1 MMNKKQLQQIQDVS
15 RLLSNSNLTA
25 GLNNSSFNSKNIY
38 QNKSQDQQADAIIHL
53 LHRISYGFTQA
64 DIDLAND
71 LGFDNYL
78 EFQLDAFSIDTS
90 VLEGFLN
97 EILPSLQMSYQE
109 IFTESRENDDF
120 FPGFEII
127 AASLLRASFSARQL
141 HELMVEF
148 WSNHFNVNV
157 FDGAVLYLKTVD
169 DRDNIRPNALETF
182 KDLLF
187 ANAKSPAM
195 LYYLDGYSNTVNGPN
210 ENYAREL
217 MELHT
222 LGVGGGYTED
232 DVKEV
237 ARCFTGWSITDETED
252 VFIFVPE
259 LHDSESKVVLGQTI
273 PAGGGIEDGEM
284 VLDILANHQSTA
296 NFIAFKLCRR
306 FIRDNPSQSIIDQVA
321 ATYQSTGGNIK
332 DMLRALFS
340 SQEFAESQDLK
351 FKRPVEFLTSLV
363 RTLQPVNASN
373 IFELLYY
380 NIDKL
385 NQVPF
390 TYHAPTGFSDVSDT
404 WLNSNALLDRWNLG
418 FAIGYGDIPLIRT
431 IGNDNGS
438 NETLV
443 AADFL
448 QVPVLKMLDEA
459 RTAAEITDQM
469 INQVLHRPIDIEDR
483 KTLIEFAANGKATTA
498 RLPLDQA
505 LASARAVLAALL
517 ASRYFQQR

>member
-15 RLLSNSNLTA
+15 QLLSNSNLTA
-25 GLNNSSFNSKNIY
+25 GLNNSNFSNKKTTQSKSNIP
-38 QNKSQDQQADAIIHL
+38 QADAIIHL
-53 LHRISYGFTQA
+53 LHRTSYGFSQS
-64 DIDLAND
+64 DIDLANE

-78 EFQLDAFSIDTS
+78 EYQLDAFAIDTS
-90 VLEGFLN
+90 WLEDILN
-97 EILPSLQMSYQE
+97 DILPSLQMSYQE
-109 IFTESRENDDF
+109 IFIEARENDDF

-127 AASLLRASFSARQL
+127 AASLLRATYSPRQL

-169 DRDNIRPNALETF
+169 DRENIRPFALETF
-182 KDLLF
+182 RDLLF

-195 LYYLDGYSNTVNGPN
+195 LYYLDGYSNTVQGPN

-222 LGVGGGYTED
+222 LGVGGGYTES

-252 VFIFVPE
+252 VFIFIPE
-259 LHDSESKVVLGQTI
+259 LHDSDSKVVLGQTI

-306 FIRDNPSQSIIDQVA
+306 FISDNPPQTIIDQVA
-321 ATYQSTGGNIK
+321 ATYQSTSGNIK
-332 DMLRALFS
+332 DMLRTLFD

-363 RTLQPVNASN
+363 RTLQPVDASK
-373 IFELLYY
+373 IFELIYY

-431 IGNDNGS
+431 IGNNNS
-438 NETLV
+438 NETPV

-448 QVPVLKMLDEA
+448 QVPVLQMLDTA
-459 RTAAEITDQM
+459 RTAAEITDRM
-469 INQVLHRPIDIEDR
+469 IDQVLHRPINIEDR
-483 KTLIEFAANGKATTA
+483 NTLIDFAANGQAATA
-498 RLPLDQA
+498 KLPLDQA
-505 LASARAVLAALL
+505 LASARSILAALL